1 MSADATSPHDRR
13 PSAAD
18 LARDHAFVVLAY
30 RESPFLAGCLDSLA
44 AQTVKSRLVV
54 ATSTPNDAIAEA
66 AAAHGVEVIVNPV
79 REAIASDFN
88 FGLRASGARLVTL
101 AHQDDTYA
109 PDFLERTLAEFAAH
123 DGALCFTSYV
133 EIDDAGRPIRSKVS
147 VAKHAIEGLTLGARH
162 VLRGARLRAFLS
174 LGNALPC
181 SSVTYDLA
189 RLGDFAFSV
198 DFVSNLDWD
207 AWWRLQAAGHTFLR
221 APYPLVGRRHND
233 LAETARRLRDGT
245 RRTEDLVMFRRAW
258 PSPLAEIIA
267 AAYRAG
273 Y

>member
-1 MSADATSPHDRR
+1 MSADT
-13 PSAAD
+13 AD
-18 LARDHAFVVLAY
+18 LVRDHAFVVLAY
-30 RESPFLAGCLDSLA
+30 KASPYLAGCLDGLA
-44 AQTVKSRLVV
+44 AQTVKSRVMV
-54 ATSTPNDAIAEA
+54 ATSTPNDAIAAA
-66 AAAHGVEVIVNPV
+66 AAAHGVEVIVNPE
-79 REAIASDFN
+79 RQGIAGDFN

-109 PDFLERTLAEFAAH
+109 PDFLEKSLAEFAAH

-133 EIDDAGRPIRSKVS
+133 EIDDVGRPMRSKVS
-147 VAKHAIEGLTLGARH
+147 LAKHAIERLTLGGRH
-162 VLRGARLRAFLS
+162 VLTGVRLRAFLS

-189 RLGDFAFSV
+189 RLGDFAFSSG
-198 DFVSNLDWD
+198 FVSNLDWD
-207 AWWRLQAAGHTFLR
+207 AWWRLQGAGHTFLR

-233 LAETARRLRDGT
+233 LTETARLLRDGT
-245 RRTEDLVMFRRAW
+245 RRAEDLAMFRRAW